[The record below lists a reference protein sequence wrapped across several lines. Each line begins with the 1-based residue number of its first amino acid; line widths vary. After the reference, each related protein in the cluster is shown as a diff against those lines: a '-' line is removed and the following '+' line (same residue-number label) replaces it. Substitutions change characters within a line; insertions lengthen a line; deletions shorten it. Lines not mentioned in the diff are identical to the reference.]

1 MTFLRMQDAISRREP
16 APRPITLSDFILE
29 NMEAILLEWEK
40 FAASIPAASGMDTK
54 ALRND
59 AERILQAIAL
69 DLSQSQSDEQQ
80 ETKAKG
86 HAPKPL
92 RTSAANEHGSVRQ
105 SEGFGLNE
113 MVSEFRALRASVIRL
128 WTRELPF
135 AERETL
141 DQLTRFHEAV
151 DQALHD
157 SVERF
162 STGLDRSRDLLL
174 GILGHDLRSPLGAAI
189 NSARYLLQSEG
200 LSGVQIKS
208 TSIILRS
215 GTRIEQIVS
224 DILDIARTRLGG
236 SLPIAPAPA
245 NLSVICQQ
253 VVEETQA
260 FHPEH
265 RVTFK
270 PVGDLRGDFDEG
282 RVGQLLTNLVENAIR
297 HGAADKPVAITAS
310 ASASDL
316 VIGVHNEGAPIP
328 PTELRRIFEP
338 LTQSENGRNKSEG
351 LGLGLYSAQLIAQAH
366 GGDINVE
373 SFEHEGTTF
382 TVRLPR
388 HPSGPRK
395 GSTG

>member
-1 MTFLRMQDAISRREP
+1 LRMQDAISRPDP
-16 APRPITLSDFILE
+16 AHNPITLSDFILE
-29 NMEAILLEWEK
+29 NMEAILLEWEN

-59 AERILQAIAL
+59 AEKILRAIAL
-69 DLSQSQSDEQQ
+69 DLSQTQSDEQQ
-80 ETKAKG
+80 ETKSRG
-86 HAPKPL
+86 HAPRPP
-92 RTSAANEHGSVRQ
+92 RASAANEHGNVRQ
-105 SEGFGLNE
+105 IEGFGLNE

-128 WTRELPF
+128 WTRDLPG
-135 AERETL
+135 ANREAL
-141 DQLTRFHEAV
+141 DQLTRFNEAV

-351 LGLGLYSAQLIAQAH
+351 LGLGLYIAQLIAQAH

-373 SFEHEGTTF
+373 SFEHDGTTF

>member
-1 MTFLRMQDAISRREP
+1 
-16 APRPITLSDFILE
+16 
-29 NMEAILLEWEK
+29 MEAILLEWEN

-59 AERILQAIAL
+59 AEKILRAIAL
-69 DLSQSQSDEQQ
+69 DLSQTQSDEQQ
-80 ETKAKG
+80 ETKSKG
-86 HAPKPL
+86 HAPRPL
-92 RTSAANEHGSVRQ
+92 RASAANEHGGVRQ
-105 SEGFGLNE
+105 IEGFGLNE
-113 MVSEFRALRASVIRL
+113 MVSEFRALRASVVRL
-128 WTRELPF
+128 WTRDLSRANPE
-135 AERETL
+135 AL
-141 DQLTRFHEAV
+141 DQLTRFNEAV

-162 STGLDRSRDLLL
+162 SAGLDRSRDLLL

-189 NSARYLLQSEG
+189 NSAKYLLQSEG
-200 LSGVQIKS
+200 LSGVQFKS

-215 GTRIEQIVS
+215 GARIQQIIS
-224 DILDIARTRLGG
+224 DILDVARTRLGG

-245 NLSVICQQ
+245 NLSAVCQQ

-270 PVGDLRGDFDEG
+270 PAGDLRGDFDEG
-282 RVGQLLTNLVENAIR
+282 RVSQLLTNLVENGIR
-297 HGAADKPVAITAS
+297 HGASDKPVTITAS
-310 ASASDL
+310 GSAADV

-351 LGLGLYSAQLIAQAH
+351 LGLGLYIAQLIAHAH
-366 GGDINVE
+366 GGDIKVE
-373 SFEHEGTTF
+373 SSEHDGTAF

-388 HPSGPRK
+388 HAPGPRQ

>member
-1 MTFLRMQDAISRREP
+1 MQDAISRREP
-16 APRPITLSDFILE
+16 AHNPITLSDFILQ
-29 NMEAILLEWEK
+29 NMEGILLEWEK
-40 FAASIPAASGMDTK
+40 FASSIPAASGMDTK

-59 AERILQAIAL
+59 AEKILRAIAL

-80 ETKAKG
+80 ETKSKG

-92 RTSAANEHGSVRQ
+92 RISAANEHGSVRQ
-105 SEGFGLNE
+105 IEGFGLNE

-128 WTRELPF
+128 WTRDLPG
-135 AERETL
+135 ANPAAL
-141 DQLTRFHEAV
+141 DQLTRFNEAV

-162 STGLDRSRDLLL
+162 SAGLDRSRNLLL

-189 NSARYLLQSEG
+189 NSAKYLLQSEG

-215 GTRIEQIVS
+215 GTRIQQIIS

-236 SLPIAPAPA
+236 SLPIAAAPA
-245 NLSVICQQ
+245 NLGVVCQQ

-260 FHPEH
+260 FHPEQ
-265 RVTFK
+265 RVTFE
-270 PVGDLRGDFDEG
+270 PAGDLRGDFDEG
-282 RVGQLLTNLVENAIR
+282 RVSQLLTNLVENAIR
-297 HGAADKPVAITAS
+297 HGAVGKPVTITAS
-310 ASASDL
+310 ASAADL
-316 VIGVHNEGAPIP
+316 VVGVHNEGAPIP
-328 PTELRRIFEP
+328 PAELRRIFEP
-338 LTQSENGRNKSEG
+338 LTQGENGRNRPEG
-351 LGLGLYSAQLIAQAH
+351 LGLGLYIAQLIAHAH
-366 GGDINVE
+366 GRDINVE
-373 SFEHEGTTF
+373 SSERDGTTF

-388 HPSGPRK
+388 HPSGPRQ